1 MTINLNP
8 GQGKTMRIIVPKK
21 AMEKLLHEQKFFAD
35 GLIPSYTTKGFFSSV
50 KIPINKQNKK
60 LIDRFESIEEDELP
74 LTLQYKKDK
83 VLAKLVYYTKY
94 VKILAWDKKEFYY
107 SIVVF
112 IE

>member
-8 GQGKTMRIIVPKK
+8 GQGKIMRIIVPKK
-21 AMEKLLHEQKFFAD
+21 AMEKLLHEQKFFASCRD
-35 GLIPSYTTKGFFSSV
+35 SLDKKGFFSAV
-50 KIPINKQNKK
+50 KLPLNKQNEK

-83 VLAKLVYYTKY
+83 VLAKLIYYTKY
-94 VKILAWDKKEFYY
+94 VKISAWDKKEFYY
-107 SIVVF
+107 SVVLY